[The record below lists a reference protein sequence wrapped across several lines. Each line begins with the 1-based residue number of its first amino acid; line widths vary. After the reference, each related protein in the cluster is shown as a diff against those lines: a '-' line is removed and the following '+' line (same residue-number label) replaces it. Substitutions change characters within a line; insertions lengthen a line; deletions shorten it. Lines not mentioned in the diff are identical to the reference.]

1 MSEFFTNIWEMLDL
15 LVWSDWLTI
24 AILITFLVLG
34 VKRGL
39 AKELINL
46 AFLLLA
52 IIIAYLFYQTL
63 ANTVVIT
70 WLDLSTQSH
79 LAIAFGALFLGVLII
94 KKAIYR
100 IAQSSDS
107 ISNPCALNKFFALF
121 LFFTIAALISWHYL
135 DGIAALGIMEIVV
148 TNESTRISLSFLILF
163 AIIIAV
169 CSSLSKM
176 LNISID
182 ASKPCLLAPFF
193 QKILNSLHKTDR
205 VLNARQITS
214 TQNKLLGGIAGLIK
228 GAFVILIMVLVLQSI
243 EWVSQQ
249 YYWLETKG
257 ALRFFQDIASDIKP
271 QLSQYLLFIEKE

>member
-1 MSEFFTNIWEMLDL
+1 MSEFFANIWEALDL

-24 AILITFLVLG
+24 AILVAFLILG

-39 AKELINL
+39 AKELINFT
-46 AFLLLA
+46 FLLVA
-52 IIIAYLFYQTL
+52 IIIAYLFYQAL

-70 WLDLSTQSH
+70 WLGLSTQSH
-79 LAIAFGALFLGVLII
+79 LAISFGALFLGVLII

-100 IAQSSDS
+100 LAQISAN
-107 ISNPCALNKFFALF
+107 ISNPCALNKLFALF
-121 LFFTIAALISWHYL
+121 LFFTLAALVSWHYL

-148 TNESTRISLSFLILF
+148 TNESTRIVLSFLILF
-163 AIIIAV
+163 AIITAV

-176 LNISID
+176 LSISID

-193 QKILNSLHKTDR
+193 QKILNSLHTIDN
-205 VLNARQITS
+205 VLNARHITS
-214 TQNKLLGGIAGLIK
+214 TKNELLGGIAGLIK

-243 EWVSQQ
+243 EWISQQ

-257 ALRFFQDIASDIKP
+257 ALRFFQDIALDIKP
-271 QLSQYLLFIEKE
+271 QLSQYLHFIEQE